1 MGVVGPDLWQTI
13 DPKIGWPVEDPD
25 NIEHGQ
31 VWFELWNGQRGL
43 WLQHQLDE
51 GRADANLPY
60 WQHLHEAVDIDA
72 LRRAVALLVARH
84 QALRLSFRD
93 TADGPRQRVLP
104 EYDLDVPLVDLT
116 GAADPAAELDRR
128 VRAENATAF
137 EELATP
143 PVRIKVFRLAAD
155 HHCLYVN
162 VHHIVSDGTSMG
174 MFARELLLAYRAF
187 AAGGPPELAPLPTTY
202 EAFLRGRQQW
212 LSSEQSKAMEAYWLD
227 QLAPP
232 LPRLRIGD
240 HDAPVEE
247 VVNETLE
254 FGVEADTAGGL
265 AALARKLRVTPHIL
279 LLSAYA
285 VALRDIST
293 DDEIVVC
300 VPFSGR
306 DTKELDGMFG
316 AFLNPLSVRMRMS
329 GTDTFDELV
338 RRTRTVSIGAYAN
351 SRYPYTLLLEK
362 LEKLEARPGRNPVFS
377 TSFQFTDF
385 LPPARQTSQL
395 DLCMFGR
402 PDGDR
407 LSLRLNYN
415 SRRLAK
421 SEAEEVRSAFLAV
434 LRLVVA
440 DSGASLDALSELLA
454 RARREAR
461 TTPRGRRRLGA
472 LRTSRPGTPNA

>member
-1 MGVVGPDLWQTI
+1 M
-13 DPKIGWPVEDPD
+13 EDPYD
-25 NIEHGQ
+25 FEDDQ

-51 GRADANLPY
+51 SRAEANLPY
-60 WQHLHEAVDIDA
+60 WQHLHEAVDIA
-72 LRRAVALLVARH
+72 AVRRAAALLVDRH

-93 TADGPRQRVLP
+93 TPDGPRQRVLP
-104 EYDLDVPLVDLT
+104 EYDLDVPLVDLA
-116 GAADPAAELDRR
+116 GAADPGAELDRR

-137 EELATP
+137 EDLATP

-162 VHHIVSDGTSMG
+162 LHHIVSDGTSMG
-174 MFARELLLAYRAF
+174 ILMRELLLSYRAF
-187 AAGGPPELAPLPTTY
+187 AAGGQPEPAPLPTTY
-202 EAFLRGRQQW
+202 DAFVRGRQQW
-212 LSSEQSKAMEAYWLD
+212 LSSEQSKAMETYWLD
-227 QLAPP
+227 QLAAP

-240 HDAPVEE
+240 HDAPAEE
-247 VVNETLE
+247 VANETLE

-265 AALARKLRVTPHIL
+265 AALAKQLRVTPHIL

-285 VALRDIST
+285 VALRDISA
-293 DDEIVVC
+293 DDDIVVC

-306 DTKELDGMFG
+306 DTKELDGMLGSFV
-316 AFLNPLSVRMRMS
+316 NPVSVRVRMS
-329 GTDTFDELV
+329 GSDTFDEVV

-351 SRYPYTLLLEK
+351 SRYPFTLLLEK
-362 LEKLEARPGRNPVFS
+362 LDVEARPGRNPVFS
-377 TSFQFTDF
+377 TSFQFADF

-395 DLCMFGR
+395 DLCLFGR

-434 LRLVVA
+434 LRLVAA
-440 DSGASLDALSELLA
+440 DAAASLDALSEPLA
-454 RARREAR
+454 RARRAAR
-461 TTPRGRRRLGA
+461 TTPGGRRRLGT
-472 LRTSRPGTPNA
+472 LRASRPGTPKA